1 MYGYDWHG
9 RGDGSNQCGPTFWDA
24 ALGSCHRPGA
34 LHQQAPLCSNQFTF
48 GSQNFADIDGICVII
63 CADRIGYDG
72 DGMGVVSLVSV
83 FEGKSAWNWLLLNH
97 AKTYKAHQVQH
108 DYVTMY
114 VQRNSIQGSA
124 AVQLCLEAVCIVA
137 VR

>member
-1 MYGYDWHG
+1 M
-9 RGDGSNQCGPTFWDA
+9 
-24 ALGSCHRPGA
+24 
-34 LHQQAPLCSNQFTF
+34 CSNQFTF
-48 GSQNFADIDGICVII
+48 GSQNFADIDGIFVII

-97 AKTYKAHQVQH
+97 VKTYKAHQVQH

-124 AVQLCLEAVCIVA
+124 AVQLCLEAVCTVA
-137 VR
+137 VRKTISRLSRLHATNTGSRTCQDLFRQR